1 MNPFRTRLALLT
13 RTTQRRY
20 VTVLDPQ
27 NTGCSPMKPTTSVG
41 PIETAIRTRVSEAF
55 SRRDRKGRDKR
66 YIQLCDDGNAGGG
79 IKKLDVLVSSG

>member
-1 MNPFRTRLALLT
+1 MNPLRTRLALLS

-55 SRRDRKGRDKR
+55 SRRDRKGKESD
-66 YIQLCDDGNAGGG
+66 LSNSVMMGTGGRERTRC
-79 IKKLDVLVSSG
+79 SRFSG